1 MAARRAGG
9 EGEDV
14 VAAESEAVVARES
27 ALVSRLLVEEAVC
40 GRCGVETARGRL
52 AGARSVAAMARAAR
66 RGGRRRVQSDA
77 PGMRA
82 GVR

>member
-52 AGARSVAAMARAAR
+52 AGARSVAAMARERQGAAGGGEFRATR
-66 RGGRRRVQSDA
+66 RACV
-77 PGMRA
+77 RA
-82 GVR
+82 